1 MSNTIFEKL
10 KGNQTNDGIVIK
22 MGDYYYSAIKVKEQ
36 IDEILAKANIQDLEN
51 EDVNEILKIALL
63 KNKNIDSKEV
73 AEITEQMKNLE
84 RKEKYNGIKEKTNNI
99 IEEQHN
105 IEDIEQIIKSLKE
118 EKKALRKEI
127 LKIEEKI
134 NNKILESD
142 EPNSEIIKDI
152 QNLQS
157 IVMKQ
162 IEKRKEVKQKIKE
175 YKGKKKEKKQTL
187 KQEKETRASSIEELE
202 L

>member
-1 MSNTIFEKL
+1 M
-10 KGNQTNDGIVIK
+10 
-22 MGDYYYSAIKVKEQ
+22 
-36 IDEILAKANIQDLEN
+36 
-51 EDVNEILKIALL
+51 
-63 KNKNIDSKEV
+63 
-73 AEITEQMKNLE
+73 
-84 RKEKYNGIKEKTNNI
+84 
-99 IEEQHN
+99 
-105 IEDIEQIIKSLKE
+105 
-118 EKKALRKEI
+118 
-127 LKIEEKI
+127 KIEEKI